1 MFKEITTRHSYSIL
15 PKADVRRIMW
25 CGCFFAPEML
35 ITQTNACDI
44 SRVNFFEPKNFIQ
57 VVLSFF
63 VWSFEEIFELG
74 VFFLHANFDFQMS
87 RNVEKTLLHLFAFA
101 RSS

>member
-1 MFKEITTRHSYSIL
+1 M
-15 PKADVRRIMW
+15 
-25 CGCFFAPEML
+25 CGCFFAHEML

-44 SRVNFFEPKNFIQ
+44 SQVNFFEPKNFIQ

-63 VWSFEEIFELG
+63 CFEEIFELG

-87 RNVEKTLLHLFAFA
+87 RNVEKTLLQVVFIII
-101 RSS
+101 RKRKQRN